1 MKFCLSILCVLEELE
16 VLGFEFQIRPAYDIL
31 LFDFLRF
38 HELLQL
44 VQMALRYHLVVNFTL
59 IVLYLIR
66 AILNMI
72 DQILL
77 RTRPLPVLNHTQKLR
92 FFIYTR
98 QTEPLIKYLHGP
110 VL

>member
-1 MKFCLSILCVLEELE
+1 
-16 VLGFEFQIRPAYDIL
+16 
-31 LFDFLRF
+31 
-38 HELLQL
+38 
-44 VQMALRYHLVVNFTL
+44 
-59 IVLYLIR
+59 
-66 AILNMI
+66 MI

-110 VL
+110 VLWEHIFEVVQLQEVNVDRLAQLCIVELLAGGEPHSSLLDVANVITLLCLFF